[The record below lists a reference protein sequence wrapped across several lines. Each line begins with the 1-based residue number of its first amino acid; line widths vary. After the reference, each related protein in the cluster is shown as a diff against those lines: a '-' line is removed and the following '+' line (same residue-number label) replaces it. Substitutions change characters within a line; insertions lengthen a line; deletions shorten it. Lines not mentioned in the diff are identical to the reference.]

1 MIRFEDNAEADT
13 FVEAVRAHRT
23 FHGKLVTPTE
33 EETAQ
38 GIGDGFSYADTNAE
52 AIAMWADPT
61 KMCECHPPWKLPNPM
76 HKEQGLQCN
85 PARSAKFGWL
95 VCTNVVDGK
104 VCAKPHPHQFQ
115 HPKNLLNPD
124 ETSQTRLYCLG
135 FRADRKAGA

>member
-1 MIRFEDNAEADT
+1 MARFVMIRFEDNAEADT
-13 FVEAVRAHRT
+13 FVEAARGGTVMHSVPSQAAE
-23 FHGKLVTPTE
+23 GEYEIKM
-33 EETAQ
+33 
-38 GIGDGFSYADTNAE
+38 SNAE

-124 ETSQTRLYCLG
+124 ETPQTRLYCLG
-135 FRADRKAGA
+135 FRADRRAGA